1 MSPLK
6 RSGIVRRAPIAQS
19 QSGIVSRQHKPLPAQ
34 SARAKA
40 VRAPRAA
47 AEQELGRANG
57 IGVCARCLRTAY
69 VNGHE
74 RTGRAQGGNPAKPD
88 CLLCT
93 LCNGWAED
101 WPREAAFD
109 GWKISRKHVRDPN
122 LGPDEARNAH
132 GGIHHFGGAA

>member
-1 MSPLK
+1 M
-6 RSGIVRRAPIAQS
+6 RRTGIVRRTPMPQS
-19 QSGIVSRQHKPLPAQ
+19 QSGIVPRQHKPLPAQ

-40 VRAPRAA
+40 VRAPRAV
-47 AEQELGRANG
+47 AEANLGRANG
-57 IGVCARCLRTAY
+57 VGECARCKRTTY

-74 RTGRAQGGNPAKPD
+74 RTGRAQGGNPAQPD

-109 GWKISRKHVRDPN
+109 GWKVSRKHDRDPQ
-122 LGPDEARNAH
+122 LAADEARDAH
-132 GGIHHFGGAA
+132 GGIYRFEVAA